1 MPSMMPTEPKVP
13 TFFGAKLALGRDNRR
28 RTGVTHTEC
37 IVFSITPLAILHAS
51 DGSTLHV
58 VNRLGLCQ
66 I

>member
-37 IVFSITPLAILHAS
+37 IVFSITPLALSEKVLGWFLTLAILHAS
-51 DGSTLHV
+51 DG
-58 VNRLGLCQ
+58 
-66 I
+66 